1 MSPLRERFNTYG
13 IESILLPEKF
23 ITSSHPLDNLH
34 INNVAWTYKDI
45 LDIVEYLAEHD
56 YVILGGDVYRFNGK
70 SLESTYDSWYI
81 QDTDFADKNAV
92 LIAKKKSAEFI
103 TMYHNRNG
111 SEFAYSLVLEKRS
124 QH

>member
-1 MSPLRERFNTYG
+1 M
-13 IESILLPEKF
+13 LLPENF
-23 ITSSHPLDNLH
+23 LTNSYSLDNLH
-34 INNVAWTYKDI
+34 INNVAWAYKDT
-45 LDIVEYLAEHD
+45 LDVVEYLAEHN
-56 YVILGGDVYRFNGK
+56 YVILGGDVYRFNGN

-81 QDTDFADKNAV
+81 QDTDLADKNAV
-92 LIAKKKSAEFI
+92 LIAKKKSTEYI